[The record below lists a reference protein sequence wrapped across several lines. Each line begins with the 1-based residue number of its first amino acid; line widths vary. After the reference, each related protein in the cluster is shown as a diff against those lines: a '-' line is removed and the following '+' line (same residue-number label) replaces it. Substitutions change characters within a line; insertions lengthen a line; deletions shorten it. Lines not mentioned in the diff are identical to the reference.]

1 MSDKGSLPDFRTKK
15 VIEKKQQT
23 SKKQAKTKR
32 KKSRVVLDSIDN
44 NHTSRKSIDP
54 KSPKPK
60 HQTKRDLLTQATT
73 VMMYPLMDDASKQ
86 DPWKDNLNNILMCP
100 DCKED
105 PPNLIEEFSSGDMVC
120 GSCGVVVG
128 DRIIDSRSEW
138 RTFANDDQGSDDPSR
153 VGEAE
158 DPLLSSGP
166 QLATRVGEG
175 SNAQGHNLKRV
186 SEKAAKADRQA
197 NGQSTAYSVIQS
209 FCDTMSTGA
218 VVTNTA
224 KHIFKLADEAK
235 FLKGKPTEAIIAG
248 CIFIACRQNGVPRT
262 FREIYAL
269 TRVSKKEI
277 GRVFKA
283 LEGFIQKHNAKNPND
298 PLGIQNYEVKGS
310 TGADELCARYCSQ
323 LGFRNPQRIEKI
335 SILLAARTSSVPDLA
350 GRSPLSVA
358 AACIYFSSYL
368 MGEPKSSKEIA
379 SVAGVSDGTIKTAY
393 KFLYQARE
401 RLVDPEWL
409 ANDQGFMD
417 QLPVN

>member
-1 MSDKGSLPDFRTKK
+1 
-15 VIEKKQQT
+15 
-23 SKKQAKTKR
+23 
-32 KKSRVVLDSIDN
+32 VVLNAIDSN
-44 NHTSRKSIDP
+44 NRKALSSSGGPVKMFPI
-54 KSPKPK
+54 
-60 HQTKRDLLTQATT
+60 
-73 VMMYPLMDDASKQ
+73 MEDASNQ
-86 DPWKDNLNNILMCP
+86 DPWKDNLSNILMCP
-100 DCKED
+100 DCKEN

-138 RTFANDDQGSDDPSR
+138 RTFANDDQGNDDPSR

-235 FLKGKPTEAIIAG
+235 FLKGKPVEAIIAG

-335 SILLAARTSSVPDLA
+335 SSLLAAKTSSVPDLA

-358 AACIYFSSYL
+358 AACIYFSSHL

-393 KFLYQARE
+393 KFLHQARE

-409 ANDQGFMD
+409 VNGQGSMD